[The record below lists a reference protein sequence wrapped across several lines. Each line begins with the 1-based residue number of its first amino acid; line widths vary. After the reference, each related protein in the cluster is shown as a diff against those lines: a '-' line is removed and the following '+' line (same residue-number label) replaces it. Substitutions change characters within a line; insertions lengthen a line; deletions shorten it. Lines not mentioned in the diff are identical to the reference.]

1 MPDRGRAWRRRA
13 GGARSTPG
21 RLRLQLTAI
30 AATAA
35 TVLVLGCGVLIAVQ
49 VTVTGVQQRTVT
61 AIVGVQRVHAWL
73 AAADRSAANAYL
85 SGSGDLTLPQ
95 LQYQA
100 DVEAASRELEQAAER
115 NLAGSR
121 ASQLLQSV
129 SQALTEYTRLVD
141 TASVEGR
148 LGRSAD
154 AVDVLRAASD
164 RMHRPRDG
172 ILAQL
177 EALSDLYAA
186 ALAPVNLTLQVSADA
201 LAVFAAAIAVLLALL
216 VQTQRFVRA
225 RFRRRWNR
233 RLLGS
238 TLLAAVLAAGTGAGT
253 VAAGQSI
260 ATSQEQYARLLKLWH
275 ARSLAYDANGSHSL
289 FLILGAAAGAA
300 FDRAFEDETRQ
311 LVDRPL
317 TDELVAAAGQGDVRF
332 GGLLADELRAG
343 DGPERAAALRVLERY
358 RQFLGVDASMRSA
371 QLAGRHTAAVTL
383 TLGDNSVRL
392 GSALTS
398 LDWGTSLGAQRYWS
412 YGQLGFVFTEF
423 DWNLEQLTQMLQDQ
437 FDATIGRVQA
447 IVGGLLG
454 LQLLSVGA
462 AALAYAGLRPRI
474 KEYDIGR

>member
-1 MPDRGRAWRRRA
+1 VAVELPRWAN
-13 GGARSTPG
+13 STPG
-21 RLRLQLTAI
+21 RLRLQFTAI
-30 AATAA
+30 AVAA
-35 TVLVLGCGVLIAVQ
+35 ASVLVIGCGVLIAVQ
-49 VTVTGVQQRTVT
+49 VTVAGVQQRTVT
-61 AIVGVQRVHAWL
+61 AIVGVQRAHAWL

-100 DVEAASRELEQAAER
+100 DIEAASRELEQAAER
-115 NLAGSR
+115 NVAGPQ

-129 SQALTEYTRLVD
+129 SQSLTEYTRRVD

-148 LGRSAD
+148 LGRSSDGVVA
-154 AVDVLRAASD
+154 LRSASD
-164 RMHRPRDG
+164 LMHRPRDG
-172 ILAQL
+172 ILARL
-177 EALSDLYAA
+177 EAISDRYAA
-186 ALAPVNLTLQVSADA
+186 ELARVDLTLKVSKDA
-201 LAVFAAAIAVLLALL
+201 LAVFAAAIGFQLTLLLY
-216 VQTQRFVRA
+216 TQRFVRF

-233 RLLGS
+233 RLLSS
-238 TLLAAVLAAGTGAGT
+238 TLLAVVLAAGTGAGA

-260 ATSQEQYARLLKLWH
+260 AASQEQYGRLLKLWH
-275 ARSLAYDANGSHSL
+275 ARSLVYDANGNHSL
-289 FLILGAAAGAA
+289 FLILGGAAGAG
-300 FDRAFEDETRQ
+300 FDSAFEDETRQ

-317 TDELVAAAGQGDVRF
+317 TDDLVAAAAEGDVRF

-343 DGPERAAALRVLERY
+343 GGPERAAALKALRAY
-358 RQFLGVDASMRSA
+358 RQFLGVDASVRSA

-437 FDATIGRVQA
+437 FDATIARVQA
-447 IVGGLLG
+447 IVGGMLG

-474 KEYDIGR
+474 REYEV